1 MKKIIGIYGI
11 AGVYNL
17 GCEAIIRGTYEHLKT
32 QFPNAKW
39 IYYTPNRAADA
50 LILND
55 LPIEIRETKKKFVLI
70 KKCFN
75 KIFDMLKIGYQI
87 PYDDYNDI
95 INNVD
100 IIISVGGDIYTIPTY
115 LREKEKYPYYNRLV
129 EFGNIA
135 LKQNKKIIIYGAS
148 IGPFGKYKKAI
159 MYYKSHLDRVDLI
172 VVREKSTMQ
181 YLKEIGISS
190 NVVFSPDP
198 AFSLRQNVKYSK
210 NYSDTIGINLSGLSL
225 IETYGRISKDTIKLL
240 AGIIE
245 KIIDVTGCNICF
257 VPHVFAPYEID
268 NDFII
273 QRKIINLLNEK
284 YREKV
289 TITDD
294 NTFLSVKN
302 DLSQC
307 SIVVAARMHCAI
319 NSLSEGIPTILL
331 SYSSKAKGMCEFVY
345 GNTKWVYD
353 VKKLNDIKF
362 INLIKDMLEHRNELN
377 RSIVDNLNKKLVKE
391 NYKDMYAALSDVA
404 NN

>member
-1 MKKIIGIYGI
+1 M
-11 AGVYNL
+11 
-17 GCEAIIRGTYEHLKT
+17 
-32 QFPNAKW
+32 
-39 IYYTPNRAADA
+39 
-50 LILND
+50 
-55 LPIEIRETKKKFVLI
+55 
-70 KKCFN
+70 
-75 KIFDMLKIGYQI
+75 
-87 PYDDYNDI
+87 
-95 INNVD
+95 
-100 IIISVGGDIYTIPTY
+100 
-115 LREKEKYPYYNRLV
+115 
-129 EFGNIA
+129 
-135 LKQNKKIIIYGAS
+135 
-148 IGPFGKYKKAI
+148 
-159 MYYKSHLDRVDLI
+159 
-172 VVREKSTMQ
+172 
-181 YLKEIGISS
+181 
-190 NVVFSPDP
+190 
-198 AFSLRQNVKYSK
+198 
-210 NYSDTIGINLSGLSL
+210 
-225 IETYGRISKDTIKLL
+225 
-240 AGIIE
+240 
-245 KIIDVTGCNICF
+245 
-257 VPHVFAPYEID
+257 
-268 NDFII
+268 
-273 QRKIINLLNEK
+273 NEK

>member
-17 GCEAIIRGTYEHLKT
+17 GCEAIIRGTYENLRT

-39 IYYTPNRAADA
+39 IYYTPNRDADA

-55 LPIEIRETKKKFVLI
+55 LPIEIRETKKKFVFI

-75 KIFDMLKIGYQI
+75 KIFDMLKVGYQI

-95 INNVD
+95 IKNVD

-115 LREKEKYPYYNRLV
+115 LREKKKYPYYNRLV

-135 LKQNKKIIIYGAS
+135 LKQNKKMIIYGAS
-148 IGPFGKYKKAI
+148 IGPFGKYQKAI
-159 MYYKSHLDRVDLI
+159 MYYKSHLARMDLI

-181 YLKEIGISS
+181 YLKKIGISS

-210 NYSDTIGINLSGLSL
+210 KYSDTIGINLSGLSL
-225 IETYGRISKDTIKLL
+225 IETYGKISKETVKLL
-240 AGIIE
+240 AEIIE
-245 KIIDVTGCNICF
+245 KIIDATGCNICF
-257 VPHVFAPYEID
+257 IPHVFAPHEID

-289 TITDD
+289 AITDND
-294 NTFLSVKN
+294 TFLSVKN

-307 SIVVAARMHCAI
+307 SMVVAARMHCAI
-319 NSLSEGIPTILL
+319 NSMSEGIPTILL

-353 VKKLNDIKF
+353 IKKINDIKF
-362 INLIKDMLEHRNELN
+362 INLIKDMLEHRNEIN
-377 RSIVDNLNKKLVKE
+377 RSIVDNLNEKLVKE
-391 NYKDMYAALSDVA
+391 KYSDMYAALSDIA
-404 NN
+404 NS